1 MVTFMSVFGYL
12 GPSSTYFTIPPS
24 IRDAHSLTV
33 FFFALLSLS
42 LVEILDVVVQHHLL
56 SNFGVDDV
64 DGVDRVVDVG
74 RPRQD
79 EYAPEAAKD
88 DEEPEEEPV
97 QHHGNDAPVL
107 ILLWAKE

>member
-1 MVTFMSVFGYL
+1 M
-12 GPSSTYFTIPPS
+12 
-24 IRDAHSLTV
+24 
-33 FFFALLSLS
+33 
-42 LVEILDVVVQHHLL
+42 
-56 SNFGVDDV
+56 DDV

-97 QHHGNDAPVL
+97 QHHGHDAPVL
-107 ILLWAKE
+107 VLLWAKEESGWQQGLVYLDLGKFPG

>member
-1 MVTFMSVFGYL
+1 MSLSHHPGC
-12 GPSSTYFTIPPS
+12 
-24 IRDAHSLTV
+24 
-33 FFFALLSLS
+33 ALSDRFLVCTRVSFSLS

-88 DEEPEEEPV
+88 DEEPEEESV
-97 QHHGNDAPVL
+97 QHHGDDAPVL
-107 ILLWAKE
+107 VLL

>member
-1 MVTFMSVFGYL
+1 MVIWVHRPL
-12 GPSSTYFTIPPS
+12 I
-24 IRDAHSLTV
+24 SLHPGCP
-33 FFFALLSLS
+33 FSDRFLLCTRVCLS

-56 SNFGVDDV
+56 SNLGVDDV

-79 EYAPEAAKD
+79 EYAPEAAED

-97 QHHGNDAPVL
+97 QHHGHDAPVL
-107 ILLWAKE
+107 VLLQGREKGGL